1 MRLGKPKINLEDFND
16 MLNFGSGKEDMPASE
31 KTPLSVPEASSGSV
45 LESVSDQGAAPRK
58 NGILEMDFSQM
69 EPFPEHKFKLYEGQ
83 QLDDMVES
91 IRQFG
96 ILLPIILWH
105 TKEGKYI
112 ILSGHNRRNAAML
125 AGLTK
130 GSVIVR
136 EGLMH
141 DEAVLIV
148 TETNLRQRSF
158 ADMSH
163 SERAYCL
170 AQHYEA
176 LKSQGRRNDLLT
188 EIEMLLK
195 PHESRENSTCA
206 QVEHKLKSRDKMGE
220 EYGLS
225 HAKVARYIRL
235 AGLNAE
241 LLKRVDTGEIA
252 FLAAYDLSFVEDA
265 KKQQRIADLMA
276 SDGYKLDMKKAELIR
291 SHFENGKLTDTMLVQ
306 ILSGEKTR
314 KPKDDRSQPFKIKP
328 AVIAKYFI
336 AGQSKKEIEET
347 IDRALEFYFTIQ
359 NKEKD
364 FLEEKEVE

>member
-1 MRLGKPKINLEDFND
+1 MRLARPKINLADFD
-16 MLNFGSGKEDMPASE
+16 EMLNFEQKDEGIPVSKGHIPASG
-31 KTPLSVPEASSGSV
+31 T
-45 LESVSDQGAAPRK
+45 ESVH

-69 EPFPEHKFKLYEGQ
+69 EQFPEHKFKLYEGQ

-105 TKEGKYI
+105 TDEGKYL

-125 AGLTK
+125 AGLTQ
-130 GSVIVR
+130 GPVIIR
-136 EGLMH
+136 ENLTL
-141 DEAVLIV
+141 DEAILIV

-188 EIEMLLK
+188 EIELLLN
-195 PHESRENSTCA
+195 PHESRENTTSSQLVT
-206 QVEHKLKSRDKMGE
+206 KLRSDERLGE

-241 LLKRVDTGEIA
+241 LLNRVDTGEIS
-252 FLAAYDLSFVEDA
+252 FLAAYDLSFIEDTE
-265 KKQQRIADLMA
+265 KQQRIADLMT
-276 SDGYKLDMKKAELIR
+276 SNSYKLDMKKAELLR
-291 SHFENGKLTDTMLVQ
+291 NYYEARKLTDIAMTQ

-314 KPKDDRSQPFKIKP
+314 KPKSNKPQPIKVKP
-328 AVIAKYFI
+328 ALITKYFT
-336 AGQSKKEIEET
+336 AGQSAKEIEEI
-347 IDRALEFYFTIQ
+347 IDRALELYFDSQ
-359 NKEKD
+359 N
-364 FLEEKEVE
+364 EETVF

>member
-1 MRLGKPKINLEDFND
+1 MRLARPKINLADFD
-16 MLNFGSGKEDMPASE
+16 EMLNFEQKDDGASKPQGRIPAPGTE
-31 KTPLSVPEASSGSV
+31 PTH
-45 LESVSDQGAAPRK
+45 D
-58 NGILEMDFSQM
+58 GILEMDFSQM

-105 TKEGKYI
+105 TGEGKYI

-130 GSVIVR
+130 GPVIVR
-136 EGLMH
+136 ENLTH
-141 DEAVLIV
+141 DEATLIV

-188 EIEMLLK
+188 EIEMLLN
-195 PHESRENSTCA
+195 PHETRENPTSVQVEQKLESREKVG
-206 QVEHKLKSRDKMGE
+206 Q

-225 HAKVARYIRL
+225 ASKVGRYIKISSL
-235 AGLNAE
+235 IE
-241 LLKRVDTGEIA
+241 PLLMRVDTGEIA
-252 FLAAYDLSFVEDA
+252 FLAAYDLSFVEDTE
-265 KKQQRIADLMA
+265 KQQRIADLMV
-276 SDGYKLDMKKAELIR
+276 SEGYKLDMKKAELLR
-291 SHFENGKLTDTMLVQ
+291 NYYETGKLTDVTTTQ

-314 KPKDDRSQPFKIKP
+314 KPKSDKPQYIKVKTS
-328 AVIAKYFI
+328 VITKYFT
-336 AGQSKKEIEET
+336 AGQSAKEIEET
-347 IDRALEFYFTIQ
+347 IDRALEIYFNCQ
-359 NKEKD
+359 NVETD
-364 FLEEKEVE
+364 FPEETGEE